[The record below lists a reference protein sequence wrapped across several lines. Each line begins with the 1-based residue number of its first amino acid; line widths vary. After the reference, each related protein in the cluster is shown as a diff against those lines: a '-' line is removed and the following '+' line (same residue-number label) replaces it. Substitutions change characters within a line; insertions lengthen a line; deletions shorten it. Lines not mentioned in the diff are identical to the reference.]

1 MIYERKRDPE
11 GHLRIVE
18 GVDYVYTVV
27 ALTIGHFSK
36 KQDIGVN
43 LIIKIP
49 YTKQLMNKLL
59 IPNEARSLAL
69 ALEEYADL
77 AEKLR
82 NETFSVEP
90 M

>member
-27 ALTIGHFSK
+27 ALTIGRFSK
-36 KQDIGVN
+36 TQDVGVN

-49 YTKQLMNKLL
+49 
-59 IPNEARSLAL
+59 
-69 ALEEYADL
+69 
-77 AEKLR
+77 
-82 NETFSVEP
+82 
-90 M
+90 

>member
-36 KQDIGVN
+36 KTGRRRKSYNQN
-43 LIIKIP
+43 TLH
-49 YTKQLMNKLL
+49 
-59 IPNEARSLAL
+59 
-69 ALEEYADL
+69 
-77 AEKLR
+77 
-82 NETFSVEP
+82 
-90 M
+90 

>member
-27 ALTIGHFSK
+27 ALTVGRFSRN
-36 KQDIGVN
+36 QDIGVN

-49 YTKQLMNKLL
+49 YTKQLMHKFL
-59 IPNEARSLAL
+59 IPDEARILAS
-69 ALEEYADL
+69 ALMEHADF
-77 AEKLR
+77 AEKIG
-82 NETFSVEP
+82 
-90 M
+90 

>member
-27 ALTIGHFSK
+27 ALTVGRFSK
-36 KQDIGVN
+36 TQDGGVN

-49 YTKQLMNKLL
+49 YTKQLMHKFLT
-59 IPNEARSLAL
+59 PNEARSLAL

-77 AEKLR
+77 VEKLR
-82 NETFSVEP
+82 NETFPFQSL
-90 M
+90 

>member
-27 ALTIGHFSK
+27 ALTVGRFSK
-36 KQDIGVN
+36 TQDVGVN

-49 YTKQLMNKLL
+49 YTKQLMHKFLT
-59 IPNEARSLAL
+59 PDEARKLAS
-69 ALEEYADL
+69 ALMEHADF
-77 AEKLR
+77 AEKIG
-82 NETFSVEP
+82 
-90 M
+90 